1 MQTPSGLTA
10 EAWKLDNPVKC
21 ERRLPRAPSDM
32 LAVIAIR
39 HGLDPDAAE
48 TSKHRLRLVA
58 DIAVVGA
65 STSWVCAV
73 ARRADVRGERLLP
86 DVPRALARGSVLG
99 AAGDRRE
106 SGEARSRRN
115 RVDIAGGA
123 GRSGGAFEVPWGEAM
138 SPRATTNG
146 SWKSSAPFHFKK
158 R

>member
-32 LAVIAIR
+32 LALIAIR

-65 STSWVCAV
+65 STSWVCPVEGQTFEVSDCFRTFPERWHEDQFSAPRV
-73 ARRADVRGERLLP
+73 IDGRAEKLEAGGTAWTSPEALADPGVPSRSPGERP
-86 DVPRALARGSVLG
+86 
-99 AAGDRRE
+99 
-106 SGEARSRRN
+106 
-115 RVDIAGGA
+115 
-123 GRSGGAFEVPWGEAM
+123 
-138 SPRATTNG
+138 
-146 SWKSSAPFHFKK
+146 
-158 R
+158 